1 MSATLT
7 LVCDK
12 IGSRHEFGPNGGA
25 FGRSRKCDWVL
36 PDQERHLSSVHAR
49 IIFQNDT
56 FVLVDESTNGTFLE
70 GQKAAIGRGRA
81 TSLTTGMKLQAGPYV
96 IRVENVQ
103 AGQAPQSGSFAKG
116 APSTA
121 LRSGLDGPQ
130 VRVDTL
136 GASLPKSTSLDPLDH
151 LGGPS
156 EPLAPV
162 ASVQSSAQAIP
173 EPVPFS
179 MPATSPLPHET
190 TRYQPATAAPM
201 ETTPQR
207 LDPVP
212 VAPVPSAQSAQ
223 APLPLA
229 TDSAE
234 SQSPSPAG
242 NLPVSPTNSGAS
254 AGTMAP
260 PASGSP
266 QQPIRSTP
274 AQGAQSSGDIIPE
287 DFLAVLTSSS
297 PSPSPVQPAA
307 PQPEVMPTPA
317 QPPVEGAADGSASQI
332 PGVAAGDGHRSTQD
346 APASIIPDGTDFG
359 FGPSPAKPATSKPAR
374 SQQPVVSATPMQ
386 TAAPAS
392 PPVSASGERGQSAA
406 MNPLEALK
414 KRRAQREA
422 ELAEKAKSR
431 AAALEGPSSS
441 GAASKEKQPPVAPG
455 PPSVA
460 PMPAP
465 TPAATTVATA
475 ASTSD
480 ADSEVFP
487 ALLSGLGFADASV
500 PEENRA
506 MIAKETGEMVREL
519 AKGLIALLNAR
530 KSLKSEFRMYETRI
544 QPEENN
550 PFKHFNVGELA
561 IDEMLFS
568 RKGGFQEPAEAA
580 KEAFK
585 DLQSQNMITI
595 AATQRA
601 MRLLFESLSPET
613 LAGDEDDGGL
623 RLKGLGSR
631 RGKWEAAKERH
642 DRLRADFDA
651 IVRQTIAEA
660 FVQIEEEQ
668 ARQQAKGFW
677 GNRK

>member
-1 MSATLT
+1 MSATLI

-70 GQKAAIGRGRA
+70 GHKAAIGRGRA
-81 TSLTTGMKLQAGPYV
+81 TSLSAGMKLQAGPYV
-96 IRVENVQ
+96 IRVENIQ
-103 AGQAPQSGSFAKG
+103 AEQSTQTGMLAG
-116 APSTA
+116 AAASPAS
-121 LRSGLDGPQ
+121 RSQLDAPQ
-130 VRVDTL
+130 VRIDTL
-136 GASLPKSTSLDPLDH
+136 GASLPGSTSLDPLDH
-151 LGGPS
+151 LGGPP
-156 EPLAPV
+156 ETLAPV
-162 ASVQSSAQAIP
+162 ASVQTSAQTIP

-179 MPATSPLPHET
+179 MPTTQPQPHEA
-190 TRYQPATAAPM
+190 TRYQPA
-201 ETTPQR
+201 R
-207 LDPVP
+207 PVP
-212 VAPVPSAQSAQ
+212 QEAIPATPKPIAVSLTPPAQNGNAS
-223 APLPLA
+223 LPLA
-229 TDSAE
+229 TGRTDPI
-234 SQSPSPAG
+234 SPSPAG
-242 NLPVSPTNSGAS
+242 ILPGSPTDANGPSEPV
-254 AGTMAP
+254 TP
-260 PASGSP
+260 PAASP
-266 QQPIRSTP
+266 VLQPVPSSP
-274 AQGAQSSGDIIPE
+274 VQDPQSSADIIPE
-287 DFLAVLTSSS
+287 DFLAVLTNSA
-297 PSPSPVQPAA
+297 PLPAEPVSTQPATMRTPARQPAA
-307 PQPEVMPTPA
+307 KEVN
-317 QPPVEGAADGSASQI
+317 GIASQA
-332 PGVAAGDGHRSTQD
+332 PGVTAGE
-346 APASIIPDGTDFG
+346 ASKLPPEALVSVIPDGADFG
-359 FGPSPAKPATSKPAR
+359 FGPTPSEQAPVKPALPLPPETSNAP
-374 SQQPVVSATPMQ
+374 QQAT
-386 TAAPAS
+386 APAQ
-392 PPVSASGERGQSAA
+392 GEQVQPAA
-406 MNPLEALK
+406 IPPLEALK

-422 ELAEKAKSR
+422 ELAEKAKLR
-431 AAALEGPSSS
+431 ATS
-441 GAASKEKQPPVAPG
+441 
-455 PPSVA
+455 
-460 PMPAP
+460 
-465 TPAATTVATA
+465 PAAPSPGTA
-475 ASTSD
+475 FGEKPSPVSPSPASAAPKLPSASD
-480 ADSEVFP
+480 ADSDVFQ

-500 PEENRA
+500 SEENQA
-506 MIAKETGEMVREL
+506 TVAKETGEMVREL
-519 AKGLIALLNAR
+519 AKGLIALLSAR

-568 RKGGFQEPAEAA
+568 RKGGFQEPAAAA

-601 MRLLFESLSPET
+601 MRLLFESLSPEI
-613 LAGDEDDGGL
+613 LAGEEDDGGL

-642 DRLRADFDA
+642 DRLRTDFDA